1 MKKNEYS
8 IREFAEAFDP
18 PFTRQGILKHI
29 NSGVLKAKRDGRN
42 FTLDITQ
49 KDNAEFIKNS
59 ERKFTEKAVEL
70 PVPKQPKKV
79 KPVKVKKEKQP
90 KKTKAVAV
98 KKPKKQPKKKQ
109 SKEDTVQKP
118 EDLPY
123 DIYERLNSGESLTN
137 VEIVNLP
144 KAWVEK
150 IKIYE
155 STKQIVQKRQQER
168 RELISAKLLRIIF
181 GKLFEIHTNEFLTI
195 KSKSVANIAGVFGS
209 TDEEKK
215 LKAEKILD
223 EDLWEVLQHI
233 KIEFNKFLVK
243 TGNEPIK

>member
-1 MKKNEYS
+1 MKDYVKISAFAKELGLTRIAVFKAGQRGTFPMEQIDGQWKVNKNNEDVKAY
-8 IREFAEAFDP
+8 IEAARE
-18 PFTRQGILKHI
+18 RQNKP
-29 NSGVLKAKRDGRN
+29 
-42 FTLDITQ
+42 
-49 KDNAEFIKNS
+49 
-59 ERKFTEKAVEL
+59 VEL
-70 PVPKQPKKV
+70 PIPKQPKKA

-90 KKTKAVAV
+90 KKMKAVAV

-109 SKEDTVQKP
+109 GKEDTVQKP

-233 KIEFNKFLVK
+233 KIEFNKFLMK

>member
-18 PFTRQGILKHI
+18 SFTRQGILKHI
-29 NSGVLKAKRDGRN
+29 NSGVLKANRDGRN

-59 ERKFTEKAVEL
+59 ERKFTEKPVEL
-70 PVPKQPKKV
+70 PAPKHPKKA

-98 KKPKKQPKKKQ
+98 KKPKKQEKKK
-109 SKEDTVQKP
+109 SVKEGKLPAHIIKKLDEGRLKAS
-118 EDLPY
+118 ELIDLPKV
-123 DIYERLNSGESLTN
+123 T
-137 VEIVNLP
+137 
-144 KAWVEK
+144 VEK

-155 STKQIVQKRQQER
+155 ATKQIVQKRQQER

-215 LKAEKILD
+215 LQAEKILD

>member
-1 MKKNEYS
+1 MKDYVKISAFAKELGLTRIAVFKAGQRGTFPMEQIEGNWQVDKNNEDVKAY
-8 IREFAEAFDP
+8 IEAVRE
-18 PFTRQGILKHI
+18 RQNKP
-29 NSGVLKAKRDGRN
+29 
-42 FTLDITQ
+42 
-49 KDNAEFIKNS
+49 
-59 ERKFTEKAVEL
+59 VEL
-70 PVPKQPKKV
+70 PVLKQPKKA

-90 KKTKAVAV
+90 KTTKPVKV

-109 SKEDTVQKP
+109 GKEDTVQKP

-168 RELISAKLLRIIF
+168 KELISKKSYRFTLNR
-181 GKLFEIHTNEFLTI
+181 LFEIHQNQFITI
-195 KSKSVANIAGVFGS
+195 KSKIISDIAAVFGS
-209 TDEEKK
+209 TDDAKK
-215 LKAEKILD
+215 IKAEEILD
-223 EDLWEVLQHI
+223 NELWEVLFTI
-233 KIEFNKFLVK
+233 KKEFNKSLDK
-243 TGNEPIK
+243 IQADKIE

>member
-1 MKKNEYS
+1 MEKNEYS

-18 PFTRQGILKHI
+18 SFARQGILKHI

-42 FTLDITQ
+42 FIIDITQ
-49 KDNAEFIKNS
+49 KHNAEFIKNS
-59 ERKFTEKAVEL
+59 ERKFTEKPVEV
-70 PVPKQPKKV
+70 PAPKQPKKL

-98 KKPKKQPKKKQ
+98 KKPKKQEKKK
-109 SKEDTVQKP
+109 SGKEDTVQKP

-168 RELISAKLLRIIF
+168 RELISKKLYRFTLNR
-181 GKLFEIHTNEFLTI
+181 LFEIHQNQFITI
-195 KSKSVANIAGVFGS
+195 KSKIISDIAAVFGS
-209 TDEEKK
+209 TDDAKK
-215 LKAEKILD
+215 IKAEEILD
-223 EDLWEVLQHI
+223 NELWEVLFTI
-233 KIEFNKFLVK
+233 KKEFNKSLDK
-243 TGNEPIK
+243 IQADKIE